1 MAQIK
6 RASRKA
12 QFSIPFKAQ
21 SRLQPHPPEQMWGG
35 GSEAGGW
42 AIAHAGHCKPKELV
56 ALGCIH
62 RRESYRGSYVDAVK
76 AIIGM

>member
-1 MAQIK
+1 MAQTK

-12 QFSIPFKAQ
+12 RFFIPFKAQ
-21 SRLQPHPPEQMWGG
+21 SRLQPHSPKQMWRG
-35 GSEAGGW
+35 GSQGGGW

-62 RRESYRGSYVDAVK
+62 RSKTCRGQLC
-76 AIIGM
+76 